1 MVGSTSNYKACR
13 ANFSPYKL
21 FVHSIIR
28 WDNQNMRWWWWL
40 GQTNQLFFSYKQSL
54 KFTRRVGWP
63 WLSSREGF
71 SPYKRSVKGP
81 KVIFTLSCITYRAD
95 TKSYSVHCEQQRNR
109 TVTSYTWTSR
119 SHKSNIVPERLAVHS
134 VSQSVT
140 HSVLNPEYLLPFQ
153 WVPDLTL
160 VIHFRKGP
168 ICSH

>member
-28 WDNQNMRWWWWL
+28 WDNQNMRWWCWL

-95 TKSYSVHCEQQRNR
+95 TKSYSVQCEQQSNR

-119 SHKSNIVPERLAVHS
+119 SHISNIVPERLAASRWPCTQS

-140 HSVLNPEYLLPFQ
+140 QSSIRNIYFPFSGFHTLL
-153 WVPDLTL
+153 
-160 VIHFRKGP
+160 
-168 ICSH
+168 